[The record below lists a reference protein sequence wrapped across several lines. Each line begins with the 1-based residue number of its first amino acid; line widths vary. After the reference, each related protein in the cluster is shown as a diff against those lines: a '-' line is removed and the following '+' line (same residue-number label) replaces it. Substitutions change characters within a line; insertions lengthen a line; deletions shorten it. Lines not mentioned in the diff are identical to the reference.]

1 MRQELL
7 CIHDP
12 RRDPRANH
20 EAVLF
25 LRLARLPARL
35 ALLAIV
41 LLIGP
46 MELQQL
52 KILFSKVGRIGQE
65 FRANRAS
72 KVPAGVLDQLDG
84 AELRFV
90 IRLAGC

>member
-1 MRQELL
+1 MK
-7 CIHDP
+7 
-12 RRDPRANH
+12 
-20 EAVLF
+20 
-25 LRLARLPARL
+25 
-35 ALLAIV
+35 
-41 LLIGP
+41 
-46 MELQQL
+46 LQQL